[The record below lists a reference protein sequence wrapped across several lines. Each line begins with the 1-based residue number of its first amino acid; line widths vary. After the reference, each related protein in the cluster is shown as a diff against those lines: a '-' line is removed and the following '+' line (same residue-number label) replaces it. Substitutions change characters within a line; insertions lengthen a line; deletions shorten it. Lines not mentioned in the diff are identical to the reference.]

1 MRIAAESAKFAE
13 SFVKLGI
20 VPGDHFGMPGFL
32 RFGFGDDLQHFQE
45 ALAETERGLRRLFS
59 D

>member
-1 MRIAAESAKFAE
+1 
-13 SFVKLGI
+13 VLLC
-20 VPGDHFGMPGFL
+20 PGDHFGMPGFL
-32 RFGFGDDLQHFQE
+32 RFGYGGELQHFQE

>member
-1 MRIAAESAKFAE
+1 
-13 SFVKLGI
+13 
-20 VPGDHFGMPGFL
+20 MPGFL
-32 RFGFGDDLQHFQE
+32 RFGFGDDLKHFQE